1 MSSVKKAYITT
12 DSNQAEDF
20 FLARFFVSSGPAMD
34 RNNQRGRQRKNHMN
48 TLIPRFKK
56 VTPVCLIVSALACFA
71 FSSRAEAAPVPNPP
85 APGVLNTR
93 DGQSAMPFVTT
104 GIANSA
110 FGAFSLFSVIT
121 GNFNTAVGV
130 AALDLNTASNNTAVG
145 AAALLLNTIGSNNT
159 AVGASALLNN
169 DSTGANL
176 ANINTAIGSGALQ
189 NNVDGD
195 SNTAVGAFALF
206 SENATGGFP
215 NGVSNNAIG
224 RQALGSD
231 TTGSFNQAMGV
242 NALLNN
248 TTGSGNIAVGDDAMF
263 HNVDASGNTAVG
275 GGALSN
281 NVSGAQNT
289 VVGGG
294 AGQNL
299 VNAGSDGNIY
309 IGAGAGGP
317 TDEVA
322 FIRIGTPTIEGFPY
336 DTYIAGI
343 FDRDVD
349 AATAVAVFADTNQ
362 KIGTNLVD
370 ANGNRVPFKPQ
381 ALLDESLKQQE
392 RIAELE
398 AIVERQQK
406 GMEVLTAQLK
416 VQAAQIQK
424 VSAQLEAS
432 KAAPQVAE

>member
-1 MSSVKKAYITT
+1 MIRSTQLKRTTSVSLVIIAASAFLPELRPAPQVAPAPDGCYPNFTT
-12 DSNQAEDF
+12 AE
-20 FLARFFVSSGPAMD
+20 GC
-34 RNNQRGRQRKNHMN
+34 N
-48 TLIPRFKK
+48 
-56 VTPVCLIVSALACFA
+56 ALAGLGIGAGNTGVGWFA
-71 FSSRAEAAPVPNPP
+71 
-85 APGVLNTR
+85 
-93 DGQSAMPFVTT
+93 
-104 GIANSA
+104 
-110 FGAFSLFSVIT
+110 LFSA
-121 GNFNTAVGV
+121 GASNFNTGVG
-130 AALDLNTASNNTAVG
+130 AGALALNTADSNTAVG
-145 AAALLLNTIGSNNT
+145 AAALLLNATGPENT
-159 AVGASALLNN
+159 AVGTNALLH
-169 DSTGANL
+169 
-176 ANINTAIGSGALQ
+176 
-189 NNVDGD
+189 NVDGD
-195 SNTAVGAFALF
+195 SNTAVGAFALAN
-206 SENATGGFP
+206 ENATGGFP

-224 RQALGSD
+224 RQALFSD

-242 NALLNN
+242 NALLDN
-248 TTGSGNIAVGDDAMF
+248 TTGSGNIAIGDDALIN
-263 HNVDASGNTAVG
+263 NVDASGNIAVG
-275 GGALSN
+275 GGAMFN
-281 NVSGAQNT
+281 NAHGAQNT
-289 VVGGG
+289 VVGSA

-299 VNAGSDGNIY
+299 VGAGSDGNIY

-317 TDEVA
+317 LDEVA

-349 AATAVAVFADTNQ
+349 AATAVPVFADTNQ

-432 KAAPQVAE
+432 KAAPQVAENNQ